1 MTIGNITVT
10 VGNATNPRATAVT
23 YGSRTLK
30 SATDLDLA
38 GVVDGDT
45 IVYQA
50 NTNSFV
56 VEPAEAVIP
65 DLYDNPIKIN
75 VIELA
80 YHVSERFQEIMN
92 AWLVE
97 YEELNKNR

>member
-1 MTIGNITVT
+1 MAIGNITVT

-30 SATDLDLA
+30 SATDLNLA
-38 GVVDGDT
+38 NVVDGDT

-56 VEPAEAVIP
+56 MANTIAIAEQVIT
-65 DLYDNPIKIN
+65 N
-75 VIELA
+75 
-80 YHVSERFQEIMN
+80 
-92 AWLVE
+92 LVGTIDGGSF
-97 YEELNKNR
+97 

>member
-30 SATDLDLA
+30 SATDLNLA
-38 GVVDGDT
+38 NVVDGDT

-56 VEPAEAVIP
+56 MANTVAIAEQVITG
-65 DLYDNPIKIN
+65 LIG
-75 VIELA
+75 
-80 YHVSERFQEIMN
+80 HVDGGSF
-92 AWLVE
+92 
-97 YEELNKNR
+97 